1 MHTFFFQA
9 EDGIRVAHYG
19 LEFRRVL
26 FRSPAARDRDRRAG
40 RCDSDWASGAVR
52 ASDLGRRPAR
62 PCRGPAQTCRRRGG
76 ASTAAASGRIPAVT
90 RAVARLR
97 QTADA
102 GPQSPVALPSTASL
116 SRAVSAAGTASARK
130 SLAAWTPH
138 LHCTLPSA
146 RSALPTPP

>member
-52 ASDLGRRPAR
+52 ASDLRRRPAR

-76 ASTAAASGRIPAVT
+76 ASTAAASGRLPAVT

-97 QTADA
+97 QTADT
-102 GPQSPVALPSTASL
+102 GPQSTVALRRPTSL
-116 SRAVSAAGTASARK
+116 SGAFSAAGTAPVRTSI
-130 SLAAWTPH
+130 AAWPPP
-138 LHCTLPSA
+138 LPWA
-146 RSALPTPP
+146 

>member
-102 GPQSPVALPSTASL
+102 GPQSPVARRRSEEHT
-116 SRAVSAAGTASARK
+116 
-130 SLAAWTPH
+130 
-138 LHCTLPSA
+138 
-146 RSALPTPP
+146 SALQSLMRISYAVFCLKKIKETTQNNHDTDKTQNNN